1 MMGLFAAGMWLV
13 AVGAGSAFADALPIT
28 FEETEIRQQQ
38 TEQQPRRADFFEL
51 ETVDFDQRRDGRQRR
66 SMQNSGRAM
75 SLTPKGL
82 DRYVDMKRRSLASE
96 HVREAEQYIEEE
108 NWAGA
113 AEQIDMALLRYP
125 DDVVLMGKAAI
136 IYAMAGNY
144 DEASTLFRVFLQHY
158 PDQVNHLAA
167 WGGVLLRTGQVDQAL
182 DMLLRALE
190 LDPDNVAARYQMEI
204 YNQMAAND
212 ELWSLWPRLSLKELS
227 SVVSWL
233 VGEHEELV
241 ELLGRAGYER
251 MAGVIM
257 GEDAVGN
264 LEQVKPLTGDLLK
277 AQQKQ
282 DYGQVMQLSARLIQL
297 GVQNLWVRIVLA
309 QACFE
314 NGREKKAEEIM
325 QLMQRLYPE
334 FYPVWY
340 NGGFVALRMGNYA
353 EAARMYKEA
362 LAREESGPSMFA
374 LACAYAGQGEIDEAW
389 TILKQLKRADPV
401 QLLQWLEGDQEY
413 LNNIKDHPRFYEVGV
428 RSD

>member
-1 MMGLFAAGMWLV
+1 
-13 AVGAGSAFADALPIT
+13 
-28 FEETEIRQQQ
+28 
-38 TEQQPRRADFFEL
+38 
-51 ETVDFDQRRDGRQRR
+51 
-66 SMQNSGRAM
+66 
-75 SLTPKGL
+75 
-82 DRYVDMKRRSLASE
+82 
-96 HVREAEQYIEEE
+96 
-108 NWAGA
+108 
-113 AEQIDMALLRYP
+113 
-125 DDVVLMGKAAI
+125 
-136 IYAMAGNY
+136 
-144 DEASTLFRVFLQHY
+144 
-158 PDQVNHLAA
+158 
-167 WGGVLLRTGQVDQAL
+167 
-182 DMLLRALE
+182 
-190 LDPDNVAARYQMEI
+190 
-204 YNQMAAND
+204 
-212 ELWSLWPRLSLKELS
+212 
-227 SVVSWL
+227 
-233 VGEHEELV
+233 
-241 ELLGRAGYER
+241 
-251 MAGVIM
+251 
-257 GEDAVGN
+257 VGN